1 MSLTRKMLE
10 EMGILPEF
18 IEKIIMAHAESLE
31 ALKGYKAEAQELPSL
46 REQLAEAKATLSS
59 LESYKE
65 KAQSLEIKQAYAS
78 LLAQAGIAPKRFSPI
93 LKLLDTQNLHLSA
106 DGSLENQ
113 DALLEEIKREWQY
126 LDTPTQKG
134 VMVAT
139 PPAMLEAPSYTLQQ
153 IRAMSA
159 KEISENYQ
167 EIVGSLRI

>member
-18 IEKIIMAHAESLE
+18 IEKIILAHAESLE
-31 ALKGYKAEAQELPSL
+31 ALKGYKAQAAELPSL
-46 REQLAEAKATLSS
+46 REQLENAKASLLELENYKQKAHS
-59 LESYKE
+59 LEV
-65 KAQSLEIKQAYAS
+65 KQAYAS

-93 LKLLDTQNLHLSA
+93 LKLLDTQNLHLGE

-113 DALLEEIKREWQY
+113 ETLLEEIKREWQY
-126 LDTPTQKG
+126 LDTPTPTG

-139 PPAMLEAPSYTLQQ
+139 PPVKPEAPGYTLQQ

-167 EIVGSLRI
+167 SVVSSLRP